1 MGVPAPTG
9 FHALLFRCLAT
20 LLLLLFGAKGLILL
34 EDQCVW
40 VVTFFL
46 SDSDSVVL
54 AFRGRVFVAGRGSS
68 TVPFFPRSPRPSPTV
83 VLAYSDMRIA
93 ADRLSFGNAHR
104 VSHFKKKKNG

>member
-1 MGVPAPTG
+1 MHC
-9 FHALLFRCLAT
+9 FFDALPLCFCCFLA
-20 LLLLLFGAKGLILL
+20 ILL